1 MNERGCA
8 PIKLE
13 KQAVECRKRSLQ
25 PRNSFWH
32 YPSILRHSRVSC
44 QQEIQRGQQA
54 TVLPVPPT
62 YQAGPEAER
71 RTELHSRSYSTVK
84 QLSVQ
89 VHTQPRTITPSLWHT
104 SPNSTSQ
111 SNQLNSNYRFSMAA
125 KHLASSTVTCTLV
138 CVQDRNHSSMRRK
151 KERTER
157 PQAGNWCQHA
167 LPTPRPLPSGT
178 HLIFS
183 RLRDLLD
190 DAVISPVLFL
200 LM

>member
-13 KQAVECRKRSLQ
+13 KQAVGCRKRSLQ

-54 TVLPVPPT
+54 TVLPAPPT

-71 RTELHSRSYSTVK
+71 CTELHSRSFSAVK

-89 VHTQPRTITPSLWHT
+89 VHTQPRTITPSRDTH
-104 SPNSTSQ
+104 PRIPQ
-111 SNQLNSNYRFSMAA
+111 VNQT
-125 KHLASSTVTCTLV
+125 SSTVTTDLAWLPNTWQEAQSPALWSAFRTV
-138 CVQDRNHSSMRRK
+138 ITVAWEGKRRELSGLRRVTGASMPSLLPALSPRALTWSS
-151 KERTER
+151 
-157 PQAGNWCQHA
+157 AGWGIC
-167 LPTPRPLPSGT
+167 
-178 HLIFS
+178 
-183 RLRDLLD
+183 
-190 DAVISPVLFL
+190 
-200 LM
+200 